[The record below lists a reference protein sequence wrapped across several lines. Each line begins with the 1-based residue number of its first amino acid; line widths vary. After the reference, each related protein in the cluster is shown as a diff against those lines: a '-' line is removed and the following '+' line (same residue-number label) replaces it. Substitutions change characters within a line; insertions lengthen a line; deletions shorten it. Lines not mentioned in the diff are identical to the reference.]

1 MRMFFAE
8 KRRSARNSQGAKFL
22 PEKLKTLLRDL
33 RAKNFFAQSFRE
45 NAIFGSKKPPER
57 TYALGRWNEKVVPY
71 FMDAII
77 STKAGS

>member
-1 MRMFFAE
+1 MLTIVAE
-8 KRRSARNSQGAKFL
+8 KQRAERKSQGAKFS

-33 RAKNFFAQSFRE
+33 RAKNFFVQSSRE
-45 NAIFGSKKPPER
+45 NAIFVSKKPPER
-57 TYALGRWNEKVVPY
+57 TYALGRRNEKVVPY